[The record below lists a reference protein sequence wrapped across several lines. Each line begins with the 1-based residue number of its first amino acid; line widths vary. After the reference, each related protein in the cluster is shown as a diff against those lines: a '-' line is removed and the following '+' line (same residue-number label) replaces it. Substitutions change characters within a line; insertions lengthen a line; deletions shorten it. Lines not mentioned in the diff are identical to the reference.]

1 MSRVADLLLLTILCI
16 VCCIPVITIGASVS
30 SMYYVTLKMVR
41 NEESYIVKGFFHA
54 FRQNFKQSIPVTLI
68 MLAAG
73 ILLVFDLSIARSMEG
88 MSGSVFRIL
97 FYMMAFLYLM
107 IFVYINPLVAKF
119 ENTTRNTFTNAL
131 LMSIRHLPYTFAM
144 IFITVIPV
152 AIPFIPQPNVS
163 GILLMLFIILGAGTL
178 AFCKSWFLVRIFDNY
193 IPPEEPEEPSRF
205 DLPDRVER
213 P

>member
-178 AFCKSWFLVRIFDNY
+178 AFCKSWFLVRILDNY